1 MTSRTVHCNRVA
13 GISDL
18 KANPEKLVASTE
30 GEALVILSYNKPVF
44 YCVPLDLFER
54 MKSALDAQEARSV
67 EETK

>member
-30 GEALVILSYNKPVF
+30 GEALAILSYNKPVF

-54 MKSALDAQEARSV
+54 MKSALEAQEAMSV
-67 EETK
+67 QETR